1 MKKKNDLILVNKK
14 YLENKIYIIRGQKI
28 MLDKD
33 LAEIYGYSTSLFNR
47 QVNRN
52 KEKFDNDFMF
62 KLTEQE
68 AKSLRCQNGISK
80 NKGRGGNRYAS
91 YAFTEKGIYMLMT
104 ILKGPL
110 AIKQSIAL
118 IRLFDSMKKYI
129 IENRELLTNN
139 EIELR
144 TSLLERDVK
153 DINNH
158 LDVVDNSLNKVMG
171 YFEDKESY
179 KHFLI
184 LNGKKLEADITYK
197 NIFKLAKSSII
208 YIDNYIGLKTLE
220 LLSCSNKKVS
230 ITIFSD
236 NKSKPSLTKSM
247 IDDFNIQNI
256 PLINLK
262 ENADISNISL
272 QESLYNKQ
280 VIVIG
285 TNKIKKLSINLAT
298 LEELCTLNGIG
309 EKTAKLIIEYREEH
323 NGFKY
328 LEELMNIKGI
338 GEKKFEKI
346 KDSISL

>member
-1 MKKKNDLILVNKK
+1 
-14 YLENKIYIIRGQKI
+14 

-247 IDDFNIQNI
+247 IDDFNIQNNTN
-256 PLINLK
+256 NL
-262 ENADISNISL
+262 
-272 QESLYNKQ
+272 SLYKPS
-280 VIVIG
+280 I
-285 TNKIKKLSINLAT
+285 KIHDRY
-298 LEELCTLNGIG
+298 
-309 EKTAKLIIEYREEH
+309 IIIDH
-323 NGFKY
+323 NTKNEAIYHCGAS
-328 LEELMNIKGI
+328 
-338 GEKKFEKI
+338 I
-346 KDSISL
+346 KDSGNKISTITKLEMPILYKAIIDDLLKNVKT

>member
-118 IRLFDSMKKYI
+118 IRLFDSLKKYI

-247 IDDFNIQNI
+247 IDDFNIQNNTN
-256 PLINLK
+256 NL
-262 ENADISNISL
+262 
-272 QESLYNKQ
+272 SLYKPS
-280 VIVIG
+280 I
-285 TNKIKKLSINLAT
+285 KIHDRY
-298 LEELCTLNGIG
+298 
-309 EKTAKLIIEYREEH
+309 IIIDH
-323 NGFKY
+323 NTKNEAIYHCGAS
-328 LEELMNIKGI
+328 
-338 GEKKFEKI
+338 I
-346 KDSISL
+346 KDSGNKISTITKLEMPILYKTIIDDLLKNVKT